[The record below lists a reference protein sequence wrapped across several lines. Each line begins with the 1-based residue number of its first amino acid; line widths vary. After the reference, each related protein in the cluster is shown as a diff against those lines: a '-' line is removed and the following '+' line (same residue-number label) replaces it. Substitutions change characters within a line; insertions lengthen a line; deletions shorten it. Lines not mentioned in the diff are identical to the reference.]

1 MRPVAS
7 AFLRSLRSY
16 GKLLSLWVFTIC
28 LLGMTP
34 TFSQAQEVSILVSA
48 DFPPYHHAVRG
59 FRDHLPSSFEVTTY
73 QMKGDVLEGREMAT
87 RIRAS
92 HADVILAVGLK
103 AALVA
108 KLEIIDTP
116 IVFCLVLNPAAYGLP
131 TPNMVGIQ
139 LRVPSNQQLETIQL
153 VLPAVKTIGLVYDPD
168 QSAQFVLQ
176 AQQAAHTLGL
186 SLVTR
191 TISSPTDLPSTLR
204 TFLPEID
211 VLWLIRDSTVIT
223 KASIPFILETTLEY
237 RRPVFGFSAGLAQH
251 GAIATV
257 SVDYVELGRQ
267 AGTVANTIIE
277 QGGLFAQSR
286 QPLMAPRHTQ
296 LALNLGT
303 SHFLGLAPNPKIVQL
318 ASAVFGGPGAF
329 AKRAL
334 PEEADGHLDS
344 TSETFLLP

>member
-7 AFLRSLRSY
+7 AFFRSLRSC
-16 GKLLSLWVFTIC
+16 GTRLPLWAFTLC

-34 TFSQAQEVSILVSA
+34 TFSLAQEVSILVSA
-48 DFPPYHHAVRG
+48 DFPPYHQAVRG
-59 FRDHLPSSFEVTTY
+59 FRDHLPSSSEVTTY
-73 QMKGDVLEGREMAT
+73 QMKGDVLEGREMAI

-108 KLEIIDTP
+108 KLEIVDTP
-116 IVFCLVLNPAAYGLP
+116 IVFCLVLNPADYGLP
-131 TPNMVGIQ
+131 TSNMVGIQ
-139 LRVPSNQQLETIQL
+139 LRVPSDKQLGTIQS
-153 VLPAVKTIGLVYDPD
+153 VVPAVKTIGLVYDPD
-168 QSAQFVLQ
+168 QSAQFVSQ
-176 AQQAAHTLGL
+176 AQQAAETLGL
-186 SLVTR
+186 SLLTKK
-191 TISSPTDLPSTLR
+191 ISSPTDLPETLR
-204 TFLPEID
+204 RFLPEID

-223 KASIPFILETTLEY
+223 EASIPFILETALEY

-267 AGTVANTIIE
+267 AGTVAKTII
-277 QGGLFAQSR
+277 QNGGVFAQPLH
-286 QPLMAPRHTQ
+286 PLMAPRHTQ

-303 SHFLGLAPNPKIVQL
+303 SRFLGLAPNPKIVQL
-318 ASAVFGGPGAF
+318 ASAVFGGSGAL